1 MKKKKY
7 KIITLTTTVKNENF
21 SSSVFS
27 GLLRLIS
34 SYSITMY
41 VENKSQQWTTK
52 HCSSSNFSCLLA
64 IRKEQTFAILVN
76 GSGKIFE
83 IFLSPH
89 TAYNF

>member
-41 VENKSQQWTTK
+41 VENKSQQ
-52 HCSSSNFSCLLA
+52 
-64 IRKEQTFAILVN
+64 
-76 GSGKIFE
+76 
-83 IFLSPH
+83 
-89 TAYNF
+89 